1 MPPLYFPKLIQIN
14 YDLMLRRK
22 WLWFVPNLMQI
33 LSIFL
38 KWHAIKQSGL
48 TFLAYRV
55 SIINSDK
62 LSHSYDD
69 LYLGVTF
76 LGQKVCGLLACAI
89 ARYVVYVCQSEL
101 QHLAMLCQPRDILY
115 DVSSTGTQWRGKDRL
130 TESDAD
136 NECKVSLT
144 LSLSLTGLTLKYY
157 STQQKGSNFKTYLR
171 PFTTVGFKLHKNMH
185 FKTYYFNNEACNSRV
200 DTPWGKTVLIN

>member
-115 DVSSTGTQWRGKDRL
+115 DVSSTGTMKREGQTHREWCRQWMQSITNTVPK
-130 TESDAD
+130 
-136 NECKVSLT
+136 
-144 LSLSLTGLTLKYY
+144 
-157 STQQKGSNFKTYLR
+157 SNR
-171 PFTTVGFKLHKNMH
+171 PHSKILFNTAKRFKL
-185 FKTYYFNNEACNSRV
+185 
-200 DTPWGKTVLIN
+200 